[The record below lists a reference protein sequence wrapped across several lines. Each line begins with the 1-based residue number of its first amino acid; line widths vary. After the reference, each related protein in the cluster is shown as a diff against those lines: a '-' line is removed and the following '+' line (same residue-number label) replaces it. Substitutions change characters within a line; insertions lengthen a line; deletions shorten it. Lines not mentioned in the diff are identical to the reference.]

1 MNMALRT
8 TRWDSADYLRTEE
21 ERAAYLAACVEEGG
35 DDAAFIAHAIGVVAR
50 SRGMSRLARETGL
63 TREGLYKALSK
74 GGNPSFGTVL
84 KVVGAMGYR
93 MSLVPEPRAAAKRG
107 GARRPG
113 PTRTAAG
120 AAKRPAVKRAVVK
133 RAVVK
138 RGPAKRTEARPAR
151 KKPERQQPRA

>member
-21 ERAAYLAACVEEGG
+21 ERAAYLAACVEEGA

-63 TREGLYKALSK
+63 TREGLYKALSE

-84 KVVGAMGYR
+84 KVLGAMGYR
-93 MSLVPEPRAAAKRG
+93 MSLAPEPQAGGKRDRASRQSAT
-107 GARRPG
+107 RP
-113 PTRTAAG
+113 AAG
-120 AAKRPAVKRAVVK
+120 AAKRVAVKRA
-133 RAVVK
+133 AVK
-138 RGPAKRTEARPAR
+138 RGPAKRAEAKPAR